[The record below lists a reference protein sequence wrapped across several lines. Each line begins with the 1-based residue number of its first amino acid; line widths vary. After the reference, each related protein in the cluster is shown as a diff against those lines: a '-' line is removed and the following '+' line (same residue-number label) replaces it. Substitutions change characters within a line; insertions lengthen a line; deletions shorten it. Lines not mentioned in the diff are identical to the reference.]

1 MKDVLGQI
9 LPFAV
14 AVCVSP
20 VQIIAVI
27 LLLFSKRPIPNA
39 SALVVGFIVGLAAVL
54 GLLVALA
61 SAQDLTTGSDG
72 SSGVAWGRIV
82 LGVLLLVAAVR
93 RFRSR
98 PGPDDEPAM
107 PSWMEGIQSFSVARS
122 AGMGVLLGAV
132 TPKMIAMALA
142 AAAAIA
148 GGGLTG
154 EQDLI
159 AVACYTVIASIGV
172 AAPLVVALAMGDRA
186 QPVLDGWKDWLAHN
200 NTAVMAV
207 LFLVFGA
214 VLVGQ
219 GLQTL

>member
-1 MKDVLGQI
+1 MNGVLGQI

-27 LLLFSKRPIPNA
+27 LLLFSDRPVPNA
-39 SALVVGFIVGLAAVL
+39 GALVGGFVVGLAGVL
-54 GLLVALA
+54 GLLVVLA
-61 SAQDLTTGSDG
+61 TTQEVTSGSSG

-82 LGVLLLVAAVR
+82 LGVVLVAAAVR
-93 RFRSR
+93 KFRSR
-98 PGPDDEPAM
+98 PGPDDEPSM

-122 AGMGVLLGAV
+122 FGLGVLLGAV
-132 TPKMIAMALA
+132 NPKMLAMALA
-142 AAAAIA
+142 AAATIA
-148 GGGLTG
+148 GAGLPDG
-154 EQDLI
+154 EDVV
-159 AVACYTVIASIGV
+159 AVAFYTVIASIGV
-172 AAPLVVALAMGDRA
+172 AAPLVVAVAMGDRA
-186 QPVLDGWKDWLAHN
+186 QPVLDNWKDWLGRN

-219 GLQTL
+219 GLQTF